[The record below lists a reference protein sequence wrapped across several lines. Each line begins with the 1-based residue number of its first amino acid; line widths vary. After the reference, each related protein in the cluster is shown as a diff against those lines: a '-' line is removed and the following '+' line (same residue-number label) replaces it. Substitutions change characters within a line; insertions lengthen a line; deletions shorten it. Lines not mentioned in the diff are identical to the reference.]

1 MLDKDSRL
9 QPNSDE
15 VAAKVMDGEA
25 ILIKLSD
32 GTYYS
37 MDGVGGF
44 VWETLEAN
52 LSLAE
57 VTSAVV
63 ARYKVSQ
70 EQAWEDLQRLAQDL
84 IREDLVKVSRNT
96 APVSGQQ
103 KQPSPTSLPYSA
115 PVLNTYRDMAHLL
128 ALDPPAVGFAEI
140 AWRDPDDSAP

>member
-9 QPNSDE
+9 QPNVEE

-52 LSLAE
+52 HSLAE
-57 VTSAVV
+57 VTAAVA
-63 ARYKVSQ
+63 ARYDVTR
-70 EQAWEDLQRLAQDL
+70 EQAWADLERLAQEL
-84 IREDLVKVSRNT
+84 VRENLVKVSNHTGR
-96 APVSGQQ
+96 PPGQLG
-103 KQPSPTSLPYSA
+103 QPSQTGLSYST
-115 PVLNTYRDMAHLL
+115 PVLNTYRDMADLL
-128 ALDPPAVGFAEI
+128 ALDPPAVGFEEI
-140 AWRDPDDSAP
+140 AWKDPDAPTP